1 MPQEI
6 ADPPSDLQ
14 ARAEKVLTDFL
25 SRDLDLAF
33 TFLQTP
39 EVETGIDRARH
50 SAAIQKARLAV
61 ETVQRFGG
69 RVGNPQTRGQL
80 RDRAAQLQAALNA
93 FQSSDSPAD

>member
-6 ADPPSDLQ
+6 PDPPSDLQ

-50 SAAIQKARLAV
+50 SAAIQKARSISFPHNPCSNLMFFARPF
-61 ETVQRFGG
+61 ETVTKGLG
-69 RVGNPQTRGQL
+69 STVSS
-80 RDRAAQLQAALNA
+80 AA
-93 FQSSDSPAD
+93 PPRTH